1 MSKDKTEDR
10 GQITIRYRFDQQGH
24 VRFIDPCC
32 DEIPVDLFV
41 MVTQAFSEVQKKWN
55 SKIENSK
62 DD

>member
-1 MSKDKTEDR
+1 MSKDKTEDG

-55 SKIENSK
+55 
-62 DD
+62 

>member
-1 MSKDKTEDR
+1 MSKEKTEDR
-10 GQITIRYRFDQQGH
+10 GQITIRYRFDQQGY

-55 SKIENSK
+55 SKIKE
-62 DD
+62 D